1 MMARAKTTTKAM
13 VATATKEMEMASRV
27 AKEVEITMTI
37 SSSSVRVAISVSPRV
52 ADNTRTVEGRDSM
65 TTGKNPKEVDLKEDS
80 VVQEVA
86 SISVHR

>member
-13 VATATKEMEMASRV
+13 VATATKEIEMASRV
-27 AKEVEITMTI
+27 AKEVATTMTI
-37 SSSSVRVAISVSPRV
+37 SSSVREAISVSPKV
-52 ADNTRTVEGRDSM
+52 ADNTRMVEGRDSM
-65 TTGKNPKEVDLKEDS
+65 TNGKRPREADLNS

>member
-13 VATATKEMEMASRV
+13 VATATKEIEMASRV
-27 AKEVEITMTI
+27 AKEVATTMTI
-37 SSSSVRVAISVSPRV
+37 SSSVREAISVSPRA
-52 ADNTRTVEGRDSM
+52 ADNTRMVEGRDSM
-65 TTGKNPKEVDLKEDS
+65 TSGKSPKEADLNS

>member
-13 VATATKEMEMASRV
+13 VATATKEIEMASRV
-27 AKEVEITMTI
+27 AKEVATTMTI
-37 SSSSVRVAISVSPRV
+37 SSSVREAISVSPRV
-52 ADNTRTVEGRDSM
+52 ADNTRMVEGRDSM
-65 TTGKNPKEVDLKEDS
+65 TNGKRPREADLNS

>member
-13 VATATKEMEMASRV
+13 VATATKEIEMASRV
-27 AKEVEITMTI
+27 AKEVATTMTI
-37 SSSSVRVAISVSPRV
+37 SSSVREAISVSPRV
-52 ADNTRTVEGRDSM
+52 ADNTRMVEGRDSM
-65 TTGKNPKEVDLKEDS
+65 TSGKSPKEADLNS